1 MDSLDSP
8 FLPVALAREH
18 SVASDVTLWLAR
30 PIKSISQ
37 RLKGKEGRVRGNLMG
52 KRVDFSARTVISGDP
67 NISID
72 ELGVP
77 WSIALNLTYP
87 ETVTA
92 HNYQRSELVSSLIAF
107 SIVPWKGSIVQR
119 KTQAACNRSDL
130 WSHLADSR
138 LFQTLPVYSTA
149 GFFRQA
155 LHTKVAYLRA
165 GCKSWSRTDPTPQLA
180 KLAPST

>member
-1 MDSLDSP
+1 MYVLSIVGSP
-8 FLPVALAREH
+8 EAPNLRLIRPLTPLVW
-18 SVASDVTLWLAR
+18 SR

-67 NISID
+67 NIAID

-92 HNYQRSELVSSLIAF
+92 HNIEEYAFYLVEASL
-107 SIVPWKGSIVQR
+107 
-119 KTQAACNRSDL
+119 
-130 WSHLADSR
+130 SR
-138 LFQTLPVYSTA
+138 
-149 GFFRQA
+149 
-155 LHTKVAYLRA
+155 
-165 GCKSWSRTDPTPQLA
+165 CC
-180 KLAPST
+180 